1 MINEDKII
9 TFLGFLFCGGVGVL
23 GSVGG
28 TASTVCIG
36 ASIGVVSLTDAT
48 AAVFFSKAHLG
59 HSPFSV
65 K

>member
-36 ASIGVVSLTDAT
+36 ASIGVVSFTDAT